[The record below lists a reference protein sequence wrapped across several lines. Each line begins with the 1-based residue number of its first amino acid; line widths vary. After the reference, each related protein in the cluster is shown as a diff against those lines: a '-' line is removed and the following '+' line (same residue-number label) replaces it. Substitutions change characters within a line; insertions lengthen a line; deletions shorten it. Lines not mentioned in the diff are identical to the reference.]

1 MLKWLREAIES
12 QEISKGELKQILL
25 SDIELN
31 AKVNIQTLL
40 QDITLKE
47 LVTRI
52 SSLLIA

>member
-1 MLKWLREAIES
+1 LLKWLREAIES